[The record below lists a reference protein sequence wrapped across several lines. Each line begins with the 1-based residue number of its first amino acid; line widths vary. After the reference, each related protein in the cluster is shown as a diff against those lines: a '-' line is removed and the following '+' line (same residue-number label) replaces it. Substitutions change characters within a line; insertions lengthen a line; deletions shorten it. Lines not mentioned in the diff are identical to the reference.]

1 MTCVCSVGLDMIA
14 VPGDTTAETIS
25 AIIADEAAIGMVNSK
40 TTAVRIIPAPGK
52 KVGDTVEFG
61 GLLGSRARS
70 CRCTPIG
77 CETFIAPR
85 RPDSRAHAEPEELK
99 NVPQERDKLRRG
111 AENAPRRS
119 AIFGSFSSRKTGRFG
134 VYFCHWDIPCYTDEE
149 AV

>member
-1 MTCVCSVGLDMIA
+1 MAQAEFNYAEQVKSIQGSQPG
-14 VPGDTTAETIS
+14 VPGWEW
-25 AIIADEAAIGMVNSK
+25 
-40 TTAVRIIPAPGK
+40 
-52 KVGDTVEFG
+52 
-61 GLLGSRARS
+61 
-70 CRCTPIG
+70 
-77 CETFIAPR
+77 
-85 RPDSRAHAEPEELK
+85 PDSCAHAEPEELK